1 MVVRIEYDR
10 SNRVCIRRT
19 GNRLSHAVDQGA
31 NFFCRGQAPLPSVP
45 SLAPVLEPARRSLR
59 LSHAPPTVHTRCSFA
74 VRSRTSDLL
83 VYAADVY
90 TYFILVFHHPS
101 LSRSRLKPHFC
112 GNTSHLSLPSSGLTT
127 DSPDC
132 LPVLLSIS
140 VFYSIG
146 LLFLFFH
153 FLVVV
158 SML

>member
-1 MVVRIEYDR
+1 MVVRMEYDR

-19 GNRLSHAVDQGA
+19 GNRLSHAVDQGG
-31 NFFCRGQAPLPSVP
+31 NFSAGDRPPDPPP
-45 SLAPVLEPARRSLR
+45 SLAPALEPAHRSLR
-59 LSHAPPTVHTRCSFA
+59 LSLAPPTVHTRCSFA

-83 VYAADVY
+83 VYAANVY

-112 GNTSHLSLPSSGLTT
+112 GNTSHRSLPSSGQTT

-140 VFYSIG
+140 VFYSI
-146 LLFLFFH
+146 LFLFFH